1 MTPDEMRERA
11 KSLEHEYMPTA
22 EAWRQTAELSERLD
36 QLIQQNTKPAAAP
49 KVAELAPTQH

>member
-1 MTPDEMRERA
+1 MRERA